1 MLSRDEIFVA
11 LQENLHLIS
20 EDTRGQEISEDVS
33 LAEYGTD
40 SLELIEV
47 ASRTMK
53 QLNVKV
59 PRTEISKID
68 SIGELV
74 TLFEKAAQKN

>member
-1 MLSRDEIFVA
+1 MLTRDEIFLA
-11 LQENLHLIS
+11 LQDNLHLIS
-20 EDTRGQEISEDVS
+20 EETRGQQISEDAS
-33 LAEYGTD
+33 LSEYGTD

-59 PRTEISKID
+59 ARTEVSKAD
-68 SIGELV
+68 SIGDLV
-74 TLFEKAAQKN
+74 TLFEKAAQKG

>member
-1 MLSRDEIFVA
+1 MLTRDQIFET
-11 LQENLHLIS
+11 LKDNLHLIS
-20 EDTRGQEISEDVS
+20 EETRGKEISEDAS

-59 PRTEISKID
+59 PRTEVSKID

-74 TLFEKAAQKN
+74 TLFEKAAHKD